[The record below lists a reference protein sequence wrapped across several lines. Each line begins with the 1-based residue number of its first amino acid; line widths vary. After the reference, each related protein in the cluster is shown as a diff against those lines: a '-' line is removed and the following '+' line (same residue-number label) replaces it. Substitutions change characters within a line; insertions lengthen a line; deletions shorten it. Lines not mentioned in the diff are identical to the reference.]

1 MWMCQLAGAATPP
14 CDNAQ
19 PLGQLAFVDL
29 QSGCFLSKQGQR
41 HAGLLAVLRRSQA
54 AKVECQ
60 LPSVVYR
67 SPEPSVCVPPPPPQI
82 DEGRLGVK
90 DAPDTE
96 RRDIIVRPGHG
107 RKADGIWRELLTD
120 AVCAL
125 PAVPSTLVWRVHT
138 SVMPALAAGV
148 SPSSAWSPACASS
161 RHFCPLPSFLRKNDG
176 RGGVRG
182 RGWQGAASHPPPNL
196 PPGGGRDEL
205 GKEGEGGG
213 WVKWP
218 RRVRGWGEG
227 IGVGDWGVG
236 GRWWRGVASHPPPS
250 LPPSRGEG

>member
-176 RGGVRG
+176 RGGVRAGGGGARRLTPHLTSPPG
-182 RGWQGAASHPPPNL
+182 RG
-196 PPGGGRDEL
+196 RDQ
-205 GKEGEGGG
+205 KGEGG
-213 WVKWP
+213 V
-218 RRVRGWGEG
+218 REERVGWGR
-227 IGVGDWGVG
+227 G
-236 GRWWRGVASHPPPS
+236 GCTRRDICGGARV
-250 LPPSRGEG
+250 